1 MNEDGN
7 DIYSRS
13 FEVEESAMRD
23 KNTQQSVSSMWE
35 YNNVNDN
42 NVKRGV

>member
-23 KNTQQSVSSMWE
+23 KNTQSVSSMWE
-35 YNNVNDN
+35 V
-42 NVKRGV
+42 VQEERVIIM